1 MECGSCG
8 SPAVF
13 LCTCVKARLCDDC
26 FVLHC
31 ENYPENEHQLIPIE
45 EYEGTYNVEKLKAS
59 PELVK
64 TRVNEEIERLEGYR
78 KTVLA
83 LISAICEGKYEG
95 ELGEWAAKLVQ
106 SHEEERKALE
116 TALDTLNQTR
126 LIDKLPT
133 EGFPWANLHIPL
145 QESFLSPQS
154 SQGKLTVSIETAIRA
169 NIKWNLPEK
178 QLQLRGKAQILAV
191 PSTLTPLPEPYIEE
205 EKLDL
210 PSDPVLKSH
219 LLQQNAVLRTAYF
232 RNMRLNPIW
241 KLRQS
246 FQSSGQLADTHTVIA
261 KGVDNADISDLFLV
275 LFSHST
281 SVNILTLTGCS
292 FKMADFTQL
301 CEIISTLPLISLT
314 LERCKLAIPH
324 ILLLQSKL
332 PPSLQSLTLSS
343 NYFPPSVLSLAH
355 LKGLNSLDIRNLPR
369 DSALVL
375 QSGVNVRKD

>member
-8 SPAVF
+8 SPAIY
-13 LCTCVKARLCDDC
+13 LCACVKARLCDGC

-45 EYEGTYNVEKLKAS
+45 ECEGSYTVEELKSA

-64 TRVNEEIERLEGYR
+64 SRVNEEIERLEGY
-78 KTVLA
+78 KTTVLG
-83 LISAICEGKYEG
+83 LISAICEAKYEG
-95 ELGEWAAKLVQ
+95 ELGEIAEKLVKN
-106 SHEEERKALE
+106 HEEQRKALE

-133 EGFPWANLHIPL
+133 EGFPWANIHMPL
-145 QESFLSPQS
+145 QESFLSAHS
-154 SQGKLTVSIETAIRA
+154 SYGKLTVSIETAIKT

-178 QLQLRGKAQILAV
+178 PLQMRGKAQILPA
-191 PSTLTPLPEPYIEE
+191 PNTLTPLPEPSVEE

-210 PSDPVLKSH
+210 PSDPALKMQ
-219 LLQQNAVLRTAYF
+219 LLQENAALRTAYF
-232 RNMRLNPIW
+232 RKMRLNPTW

-246 FQSSGQLADTHTVIA
+246 FLSNGQLRDASTVIA
-261 KGVDNADISDLFLV
+261 KGVDKADISDLFLV

-281 SVNILTLTGCS
+281 SVNTLILTGCS
-292 FKMADFTQL
+292 FKMADFAQL

-314 LERCKLAIPH
+314 LERCKLAISH
-324 ILLLQSKL
+324 ILKLQPQL

-355 LKGLNSLDIRNLPR
+355 LKGLISLDIRNLPR
-369 DSALVL
+369 DSGLVL
-375 QSGVNVRKD
+375 QSGVNVMKD